1 MLISASQASVLPY
14 RLPRL
19 RVAAP
24 VSLALILGVACGCA
38 TIGRLYASG
47 HVGSQKGRAFQP
59 GSLVIAR
66 GDTLTIVN
74 DDSDL
79 LHHAF
84 IEAENFSFDSGDQEP
99 GSRTPVTF
107 TERGTFQVLCGIH
120 PKMKL
125 VVRVN

>member
-1 MLISASQASVLPY
+1 MIFALRASVF
-14 RLPRL
+14 PRPRIAVPGL
-19 RVAAP
+19 
-24 VSLALILGVACGCA
+24 LALVLGAACGLA
-38 TIGRLYASG
+38 MVGRLEASG
-47 HVGSQKGRAFQP
+47 HLVSQKGRAFQP
-59 GSLVIAR
+59 GDLAVAR
-66 GDTLTIVN
+66 GETVTIVN

-84 IEAENFSFDSGDQEP
+84 IEADDFSFDSGDQEP

-107 TERGTFQVLCGIH
+107 TRAGTFQVLCGIH

>member
-1 MLISASQASVLPY
+1 MSPAATSMPASLRWRSALP
-14 RLPRL
+14 
-19 RVAAP
+19 AA
-24 VSLALILGVACGCA
+24 LALALGLVCGLILVGD
-38 TIGRLYASG
+38 LEASG
-47 HVGSQKGRAFQP
+47 LLVSQKGRAFQP
-59 GSLVIAR
+59 GNLAISR
-66 GDTLTIVN
+66 GETVMFVN

-79 LHHAF
+79 LHHVF
-84 IEAENFSFDSGDQEP
+84 VESDTFNFDSGDQEP